1 MIPHPPSQPCGS
13 FDEAARQ
20 CSELV
25 IRGRSMK
32 NKMYLL
38 DTFGL
43 FPLLVL
49 SSLGS
54 ASAQT
59 DIAKAI
65 QERLSAQIEKLQN
78 SCADEVTKY
87 CSTVTPGEGRLLYCM
102 QAHEDKISAKCAY
115 ELGETAAKFQA
126 SADNLRDAINACK
139 TEITGVCGKTQPGEG
154 RVAACLIANKSTL
167 SKNCAEAL
175 QKIEAMSA
183 Q

>member
-1 MIPHPPSQPCGS
+1 MIPHPPSQPCDNFG
-13 FDEAARQ
+13 EAARQ

-32 NKMYLL
+32 IKMHLL
-38 DTFGL
+38 ATLGL
-43 FPLLVL
+43 LPLLVL
-49 SSLGS
+49 LSLGS

-65 QERLSAQIEKLQN
+65 QERLAAQIAKLQN
-78 SCADEVTKY
+78 SCADEINKY

-115 ELGETAAKFQA
+115 EMEETAARFQT

-139 TEITGVCGKTQPGEG
+139 AEITGVCGKTLPGEG
-154 RVAACLIANKSTL
+154 RVAACLLANKSTA

-175 QKIEAMSA
+175 QKIEAMAA

>member
-1 MIPHPPSQPCGS
+1 
-13 FDEAARQ
+13 
-20 CSELV
+20 
-25 IRGRSMK
+25 MK
-32 NKMYLL
+32 NKMCLL
-38 DTFGL
+38 TLGL

-49 SSLGS
+49 LSLGS

-65 QERLSAQIEKLQN
+65 QERLVAQIAKLQS
-78 SCADEVTKY
+78 SCTDELTKY

-115 ELGETAAKFQA
+115 ELEETAARIQT
-126 SADNLRDAINACK
+126 SADNLRDAIIACK

-175 QKIEAMSA
+175 QKIEALAA

>member
-1 MIPHPPSQPCGS
+1 
-13 FDEAARQ
+13 
-20 CSELV
+20 
-25 IRGRSMK
+25 MK
-32 NKMYLL
+32 IKMHLL
-38 DTFGL
+38 ATLGL
-43 FPLLVL
+43 LPLLVL
-49 SSLGS
+49 LSLGS

-65 QERLSAQIEKLQN
+65 QERLAAQIAKLQN
-78 SCADEVTKY
+78 SCADEIKKY

-115 ELGETAAKFQA
+115 EMEETAARFQT

-139 TEITGVCGKTQPGEG
+139 TEITGVCGKTVPGQG
-154 RVAACLIANKSTL
+154 RIAACLLANKSTL
-167 SKNCAEAL
+167 STNCAEAL

>member
-1 MIPHPPSQPCGS
+1 
-13 FDEAARQ
+13 
-20 CSELV
+20 
-25 IRGRSMK
+25 MK
-32 NKMYLL
+32 IKMHLL
-38 DTFGL
+38 TTLGL
-43 FPLLVL
+43 LLLLVL
-49 SSLGS
+49 LSLGS

-65 QERLSAQIEKLQN
+65 QERLATQIAKLQN
-78 SCADEVTKY
+78 SCADEITKY

>member
-1 MIPHPPSQPCGS
+1 M
-13 FDEAARQ
+13 RT
-20 CSELV
+20 
-25 IRGRSMK
+25 
-32 NKMYLL
+32 KMCLL
-38 DTFGL
+38 TLGL

-49 SSLGS
+49 SSIGS

-65 QERLSAQIEKLQN
+65 QERLAAQIAKLEN
-78 SCADEVTKY
+78 SCGDEINKY
-87 CSTVTPGEGRLLYCM
+87 CNTVTAGEGRLLYCM

-115 ELGETAAKFQA
+115 ELEETATKFQT
-126 SADNLRDAINACK
+126 SADNLRDAIIACK

-175 QKIEAMSA
+175 QKIEALAA

>member
-1 MIPHPPSQPCGS
+1 MIPHPPSQPCGN
-13 FDEAARQ
+13 FGEAARQ

-32 NKMYLL
+32 IKMHLL
-38 DTFGL
+38 TTLGL
-43 FPLLVL
+43 LPLLVL
-49 SSLGS
+49 LSLGS

-65 QERLSAQIEKLQN
+65 QERLAAQIAKLQN
-78 SCADEVTKY
+78 SCADEITKY

-115 ELGETAAKFQA
+115 EMGETAARFQA

-175 QKIEAMSA
+175 QKIEALAA

>member
-1 MIPHPPSQPCGS
+1 MIPHPPSQPCGN
-13 FDEAARQ
+13 FGEVARQ

-32 NKMYLL
+32 TKMHLL
-38 DTFGL
+38 ATLGL
-43 FPLLVL
+43 LPLLVL
-49 SSLGS
+49 LSLGS

-65 QERLSAQIEKLQN
+65 QERLAAQIAKLQN
-78 SCADEVTKY
+78 SCADEINKY
-87 CSTVTPGEGRLLYCM
+87 CSTVTPG
-102 QAHEDKISAKCAY
+102 EDKISAKCAY
-115 ELGETAAKFQA
+115 EMEETAARFQT

-139 TEITGVCGKTQPGEG
+139 AEITGVCGKTLPGEG
-154 RVAACLIANKSTL
+154 RVAACLLANKSTA
-167 SKNCAEAL
+167 SKNCVEAL

>member
-1 MIPHPPSQPCGS
+1 
-13 FDEAARQ
+13 
-20 CSELV
+20 
-25 IRGRSMK
+25 MK
-32 NKMYLL
+32 IKMHLL
-38 DTFGL
+38 TTLGL

-49 SSLGS
+49 LSLGS

-65 QERLSAQIEKLQN
+65 QERLAAQIVKLQN
-78 SCADEVTKY
+78 SCADEINKY

-115 ELGETAAKFQA
+115 ELGEAAARFQL

-139 TEITGVCGKTQPGEG
+139 TEITGVCGKTLPGEG
-154 RVAACLIANKSTL
+154 RVAACLIANKSTV

-175 QKIEAMSA
+175 QKIEAMA
-183 Q
+183 TQ